1 MPVYFCD
8 TSAVVKRYVH
18 EIGSAWVEAI
28 TDPATGNVIYILSVT
43 EVEVTSAITRRQRGG
58 TLSATDAATALA
70 QFRQDLATEYNTVE
84 VTPTLLAAAVALVE
98 THGLRAYD
106 TMQLAAATTLQA
118 YRATLALPNLIFVS
132 ADHDLNTAA
141 VAEGLSVE
149 NPNMHP

>member
-1 MPVYFCD
+1 MPAYFFD
-8 TSAVVKRYVH
+8 TSALVKRHVH
-18 EIGSAWVEAI
+18 EIGSTWVEAV
-28 TDPATGNVIYILSVT
+28 TDPVTGNAIYILCVT

-70 QFRQDLATEYNTVE
+70 QFRQDLANEYNSIE
-84 VTPTLLAAAVALVE
+84 VTPALLATAVALVE

-106 TMQLAAATTLQA
+106 AMQLAAATTLQA
-118 YRATLALPNLIFVS
+118 YRAPLALTNLIFVS

-149 NPNMHP
+149 DPHTHP

>member
-1 MPVYFCD
+1 LPAYFFD
-8 TSAVVKRYVH
+8 TSALVKRYVH
-18 EIGSAWVEAI
+18 EIGSTWVEAV
-28 TDPATGNVIYILSVT
+28 TDPVTGNAIYIICVT

-70 QFRQDLATEYNTVE
+70 QFRQDLANEYNSIE
-84 VTPTLLAAAVALVE
+84 VTPALLATAVALVE

-106 TMQLAAATTLQA
+106 AMQLAAATTLQA
-118 YRATLALPNLIFVS
+118 YRAPLALTNLIFVS

-149 NPNMHP
+149 DPHTHP